1 MCPQAYPQW
10 VINLLAERSGI
21 DKTTMGSILNNQPGQ
36 TEACLVL
43 DVYVPADI
51 FDEGP
56 TANGELHCDTA
67 SMA

>member
-21 DKTTMGSILNNQPGQ
+21 DNTTMGSILNNQPGQ

-56 TANGELHCDTA
+56 T
-67 SMA
+67 